1 MSAESG
7 AESDITDHRLV
18 VMWLWQFLRMTNQVW
33 GNSDRRPNYMM
44 SDQQFWLVFRVDKT
58 QLTCRRFWH
67 ARGLAGLS
75 DKKSGRQ
82 NRSMFTHNMVA

>member
-7 AESDITDHRLV
+7 AESGITDHRLV

-44 SDQQFWLVFRVDKT
+44 SDLDLST
-58 QLTCRRFWH
+58 I
-67 ARGLAGLS
+67 LAG
-75 DKKSGRQ
+75 
-82 NRSMFTHNMVA
+82 F